1 MKKIILVFVIIFL
14 IISTVLTKNSSKKLE
29 NRIYITKEN
38 ISILK
43 TKHKDLLF
51 EFNFLTTPKK
61 LMGYQSTYFEKDLI
75 PIDINNLKKI
85 DKKDNQ
91 LNIYKF
97 TQGQNE

>member
-1 MKKIILVFVIIFL
+1 
-14 IISTVLTKNSSKKLE
+14 
-29 NRIYITKEN
+29 
-38 ISILK
+38 
-43 TKHKDLLF
+43 
-51 EFNFLTTPKK
+51 
-61 LMGYQSTYFEKDLI
+61 MGYQSTYFEKDLI